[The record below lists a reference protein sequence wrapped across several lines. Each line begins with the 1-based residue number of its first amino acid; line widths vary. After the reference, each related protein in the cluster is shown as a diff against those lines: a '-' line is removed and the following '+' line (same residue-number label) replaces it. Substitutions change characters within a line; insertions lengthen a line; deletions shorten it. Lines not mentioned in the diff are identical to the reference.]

1 MKNIIIFGATG
12 AIGAYTTID
21 LKENGYNI
29 IAVGQRKSDNGFFN
43 DYDIEYQSI
52 DISQRADFEKL
63 PQSGID
69 VIIHAAGIMPARMK
83 NYFPHKYI
91 DSEIHGT
98 LNILEYMQT
107 AGAKKIIFTTAGSN
121 SSYKM
126 GKIPIPPDVQ
136 KTFPPNNDHSIYAI
150 CKNAAVDM
158 IEHFHNRFG
167 IQRFV
172 LRLSSNIY
180 SYHPDP
186 YYFVEGQKR
195 WMSFRLI
202 IDKVMRGEDVE
213 IWGDPS
219 KAKENTYIYDCVDVI
234 QKAVESELKGGVYNV
249 GRGVPVTIEEQVKG
263 IVDVFSVPD
272 KKPNIIYRPDKPD
285 IREYVLDISK
295 TRRDLGYTP
304 QWSYL
309 RGLEDMKEKMKNNHF
324 SKLWGTPQDYID
336 K

>member
-12 AIGAYTTID
+12 AIGAYVAVD
-21 LKENGYNI
+21 LREKGYNV
-29 IAVGQRKSDNGFFN
+29 IAVGQRKSDNDFFN
-43 DYDIEYQSI
+43 DYGIEYYSV
-52 DISQRADFEKL
+52 DISQKADFDKL
-63 PQSGID
+63 PKEGID
-69 VIIHAAGIMPARMK
+69 AVVHTAGTMPARMEG
-83 NYFPHKYI
+83 YYPHKYI

-107 AGAKKIIFTTAGSN
+107 VGARKIVFTQAGSN

-158 IEHFHNRFG
+158 IEHFHNRYG

-186 YYFVEGQKR
+186 YYFVDGQKR

-202 IDKVMRGEDVE
+202 IDKVIRGEDVE

-219 KAKENTYIYDCVDVI
+219 KAKENTYIYDCVAVI
-234 QKAVESELKGGVYNV
+234 RKAIESDLAGGIYNV
-249 GRGVPVTIEEQVKG
+249 GRGVPVTIEEQIKG
-263 IVDVFSVPD
+263 IVEIFASPD
-272 KKPNIIYRPDKPD
+272 KKPNVIYCPEKPD

-304 QWSYL
+304 EWSYL
-309 RGLEDMKEKMKNNHF
+309 RSLVDMKEKMQSNHF
-324 SKLWGTPQDYID
+324 AKLWGLPTDYIL
-336 K
+336 